1 MNKNITKEDKIFSM
15 SSNEFGLEDLLKT
28 FRKKKLIILSS
39 SFLVSLIFY
48 FLSFFLNDIYKSEI
62 IISSSSDNQSSILSN
77 YSSLA
82 SIAGINLPS
91 QSNTIRAD
99 EGIEI
104 IQSLG
109 FFKKILPKYN
119 FKLYL
124 SAAKEWNREKN
135 TLVYDS
141 NIYDSERN
149 NWKSNDVHAING
161 VPSDQNV
168 HRIFLDSLTVN
179 KDADTGFIKISFKHL
194 SPFVAKEILDLV
206 VQEINGIS
214 RDQDILIMYDTIDF
228 LKLELKKNTLNE
240 VRNAIANT
248 IQKQIETI
256 AIANSSP
263 NYLFKIL
270 SEPSVPEFKSGP
282 NRVLI
287 FLLSFVLVFLITFL
301 FYLVKELNSKTR

>member
-1 MNKNITKEDKIFSM
+1 M

-28 FRKKKLIILSS
+28 FRKKKLIILGS
-39 SFLVSLIFY
+39 SFFVSSIFC

-62 IISSSSDNQSSILSN
+62 IISSSSDNQSSIFSN
-77 YSSLA
+77 YSTLA
-82 SIAGINLPS
+82 NIAGINLPS
-91 QSNTIRAD
+91 QSNAIRAD

-104 IQSLG
+104 IKSLG
-109 FFKKILPKYN
+109 FFKKILSKYN

-124 SAAKEWNREKN
+124 SAAKKWNKEKN
-135 TLVYDS
+135 ILVYDS
-141 NIYDSERN
+141 DIYDSERN
-149 NWKSNDVHAING
+149 NWKSKDVHAING

-194 SPFVAKEILDLV
+194 SPFIAKEILDLV

-228 LKLELKKNTLNE
+228 LKLELKKNSLNE

-287 FLLSFVLVFLITFL
+287 VILSFVLVFLITFS

>member
-1 MNKNITKEDKIFSM
+1 M
-15 SSNEFGLEDLLKT
+15 
-28 FRKKKLIILSS
+28 
-39 SFLVSLIFY
+39 
-48 FLSFFLNDIYKSEI
+48 
-62 IISSSSDNQSSILSN
+62 
-77 YSSLA
+77 
-82 SIAGINLPS
+82 
-91 QSNTIRAD
+91 
-99 EGIEI
+99 
-104 IQSLG
+104 
-109 FFKKILPKYN
+109 
-119 FKLYL
+119 
-124 SAAKEWNREKN
+124 SAAKKWNKEKN
-135 TLVYDS
+135 ILVYDS
-141 NIYDSERN
+141 DIYDSERN
-149 NWKSNDVHAING
+149 NWKSKDVHAING

-194 SPFVAKEILDLV
+194 SPFIAKEILDLV

-228 LKLELKKNTLNE
+228 LKLELKKNSLNE

-287 FLLSFVLVFLITFL
+287 VILSFVLVFLITFS